1 MPTLLEADS
10 RAMTLIAEMPAAT
23 REDVIAASL
32 EADTM
37 ARSANASLEA
47 DIRSLS
53 LRIRAL
59 RLHQPLTRDTGI
71 EKDR

>member
-10 RAMTLIAEMPAAT
+10 RAMALIAEMPAAT

-32 EADTM
+32 EADSM

-53 LRIRAL
+53 LRIRAI
-59 RLHQPLTRDTGI
+59 RLLQPQIRDEGV
-71 EKDR
+71 EKDC